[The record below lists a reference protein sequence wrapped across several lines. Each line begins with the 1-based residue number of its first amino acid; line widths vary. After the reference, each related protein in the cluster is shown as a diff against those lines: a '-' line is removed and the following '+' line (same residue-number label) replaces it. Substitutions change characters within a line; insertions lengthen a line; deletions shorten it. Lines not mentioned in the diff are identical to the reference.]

1 MFNLGMPELI
11 LILVIALV
19 VFGPG
24 KLPDVGKA
32 LGRGIQEFRRA
43 SNGEAPQQPSATNEE
58 KQDPAAKSKQSIEK
72 SKGA

>member
-24 KLPDVGKA
+24 KLPEVGKA
-32 LGRGIQEFRRA
+32 VGRGISEFRRA
-43 SNGEAPQQPSATNEE
+43 TSGEIKEEPRLETEKVETNKGTVSE
-58 KQDPAAKSKQSIEK
+58 KK
-72 SKGA
+72 

>member
-32 LGRGIQEFRRA
+32 LGKGIQEFRRA
-43 SNGEAPQQPSATNEE
+43 TSGEVKEESRVASTEIGETAKQGTAPE
-58 KQDPAAKSKQSIEK
+58 KK
-72 SKGA
+72 

>member
-32 LGRGIQEFRRA
+32 LGKGIQEFRRA
-43 SNGEAPQQPSATNEE
+43 TSGEVKDASRVANTETGE
-58 KQDPAAKSKQSIEK
+58 TSKQGTLPEK
-72 SKGA
+72 K